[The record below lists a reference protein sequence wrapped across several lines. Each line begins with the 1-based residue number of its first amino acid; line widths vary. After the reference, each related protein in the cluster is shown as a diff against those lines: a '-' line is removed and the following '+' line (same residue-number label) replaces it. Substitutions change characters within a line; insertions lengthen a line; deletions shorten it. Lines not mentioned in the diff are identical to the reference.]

1 MGMAAHNHSPRSS
14 VERALRLLEAVD
26 RRGFG
31 ASASEL
37 AEEVQLSVEHARR
50 LLRSLVREGYLERL
64 DDGAYV
70 LGGALAMLGQANR
83 EQLVQSRLVAK
94 LASLRDELGAAVYFS
109 RYADGEVSVQAVVD
123 GPMTPSVHEWVD
135 FRASG
140 HASAI
145 GKCLLSQ
152 LDHDS
157 RRDHLNRHPAAR
169 FTSRTTVD
177 TGVLLQ
183 RLDRHPVTMP
193 MLDLQ
198 EYAIGT
204 VCAAVAVTAGNAV
217 GCLAF
222 SLPVEEAY
230 RLKEAAETLQRKAA
244 PVLLA
249 LTV

>member
-1 MGMAAHNHSPRSS
+1 MAARNHNPRSS

-31 ASASEL
+31 ARADEL
-37 AEEVQLSVEHARR
+37 AEEVQLPADHARR

-64 DDGAYV
+64 EDGAYV

-83 EQLVQSRLVAK
+83 EQLVHSRLVAK
-94 LASLRDELGAAVYFS
+94 MTSLRDELGAAVYFS

-123 GPMTPSVHEWVD
+123 GPLTPSVHEWVD
-135 FRASG
+135 FRATG

-145 GKCLLSQ
+145 GKCLLAQ
-152 LDHDS
+152 LDHDA
-157 RRDHLNRHPAAR
+157 RRDHFARHPAAR
-169 FTSRTTVD
+169 FTSRTNVD
-177 TGVLLQ
+177 TSAVLQ
-183 RLDRHPVTMP
+183 RLDRHPTTVP

-204 VCAAVAVTAGNAV
+204 VCAAVPVTAGTTV

-230 RLKEAAETLQRKAA
+230 RLKETAETMAAKAA

>member
-1 MGMAAHNHSPRSS
+1 MAAQNPTHRSS

-31 ASASEL
+31 ASADEL

-70 LGGALAMLGQANR
+70 LGGALAMLGQGNR

-109 RYADGEVSVQAVVD
+109 RYTDGEVAVQAVVD

-135 FRASG
+135 FRATG

-145 GKCLLSQ
+145 GKCLLAQ
-152 LDHDS
+152 LDHDG
-157 RRDHLNRHPAAR
+157 RRDHLSRHPAAR
-169 FTSRTTVD
+169 FTSRTSID
-177 TGVLLQ
+177 TGMLLQ
-183 RLDRHPVTMP
+183 RLDRHPTTVP

-204 VCAAVAVTAGNAV
+204 VCAAVPVTAGSAV
-217 GCLAF
+217 GCLAL

-230 RLKEAAETLQRKAA
+230 RLKDAAETLAAKAA